1 MKLSK
6 ATLHRPSAQ
15 TISRSAFGRLEA
27 IWIKRFHRGPI
38 DEAEHCELIAGQ
50 GLAGCADHGGSR
62 QVTLLEKELW
72 DDLMRQSGRS
82 VSPAARR
89 ANLLVS
95 GMSLAGSRGRVLRVG
110 AARLE
115 IAGETKPCE
124 RMDEVIPGL
133 QAAMYENWRGGAFAK
148 VLNHCAIKVGD
159 PVYWDQE

>member
-1 MKLSK
+1 MDAVKC
-6 ATLHRPSAQ
+6 A
-15 TISRSAFGRLEA
+15 
-27 IWIKRFHRGPI
+27 
-38 DEAEHCELIAGQ
+38 DLIAGQ
-50 GLAGCADHGGSR
+50 GLAGCADHGGWR
-62 QVTLLEKELW
+62 QVTLLEKDLW

-95 GMSLAGSRGRVLRVG
+95 GISLAGSRGRVLRVG

-133 QAAMYENWRGGAFAK
+133 QATMYANWRGGAFAK
-148 VLNHCAIKVGD
+148 VLNDCEIKVGD
-159 PVYWDQE
+159 PVQWD